1 MEQHLLFVSSIC
13 AHVVEGLFPSDG
25 SAPFPDMARRRRSSA
40 RMRGRLRDLRD
51 DSLAQPT
58 AKGCGAGRGGGE
70 AIGARRGRQREDAR
84 CRSLLIHDGG
94 PSRINRSLSAAAG
107 HSLLRENR
115 RIRLGREERGKGI
128 AAGDVR
134 SELKCGLRM
143 NHHKF
148 MLPFRVKYLIKRSK
162 F

>member
-58 AKGCGAGRGGGE
+58 AKGCGAGRGGG
-70 AIGARRGRQREDAR
+70 
-84 CRSLLIHDGG
+84 
-94 PSRINRSLSAAAG
+94 NRS
-107 HSLLRENR
+107 
-115 RIRLGREERGKGI
+115 EEREAERGCEMPLFV
-128 AAGDVR
+128 D
-134 SELKCGLRM
+134 S
-143 NHHKF
+143 
-148 MLPFRVKYLIKRSK
+148 
-162 F
+162 